1 VSRRHCSTGLA
12 ARSGCHWI
20 RYGVFPARS
29 WFDLTVHGCS
39 LVGSINW
46 PVGWSSCHQESSTQ
60 SSHQAMMRNRHCEIS
75 SENSSDC

>member
-39 LVGSINW
+39 LVGSIN
-46 PVGWSSCHQESSTQ
+46 
-60 SSHQAMMRNRHCEIS
+60 
-75 SENSSDC
+75 